1 MNLFKETLEKLKDNN
16 KTFEDILWIGTR
28 NYYVEKEKFKEI
40 ANIEYDNGYGGQE
53 VAYNLIIVGDDWYLE
68 RCEYDGS
75 EWWGFKK
82 MPIKP
87 NKKLDL
93 KALTISQADENG
105 MDISCGW
112 ETLEKMNIKEI
123 ERYEY
128 E

>member
-1 MNLFKETLEKLKDNN
+1 MNLFKETLEILKDNN

-28 NYYVEKEKFKEI
+28 NYYVDKEKFKEI
-40 ANIEYDNGYGGQE
+40 ANVEYDDGYGGQE
-53 VAYNLIIVGDDWYLE
+53 VARNLIIVGDDWYLE
-68 RCEYDGS
+68 RNEYDGS
-75 EWWGFKK
+75 EWWELKK

-87 NKKLDL
+87 DKKLDL
-93 KALTISQADENG
+93 KALTIDQADENG

-112 ETLEKMNIKEI
+112 ETLERMNIKEI